1 MEELQVTAVIPQEKG
16 RAFVHFDNGMK
27 VLLYKGE
34 IRKLS
39 LREGEYISEMLYE
52 KILKEII
59 GVRAKR
65 RAMHLLERMDRT
77 ESQLAEKLR
86 QNGYPDICIEEAI
99 AYVKSY
105 HYIDDTRYAETYV
118 RFHQQKKSRQRLK
131 MDLYAKGIDRDT
143 MEQVLEETFSS
154 DEQEKIRQ
162 LLEKRHFDYGE
173 SDRKEQ
179 QKAYQFL
186 MRRGF
191 KSSDIL
197 HVMKMGSLGQDF
209 DAAQ

>member
-1 MEELQVTAVIPQEKG
+1 MEELQVTAVLPQEKG
-16 RAFVHFDNGMK
+16 RALVQFDNGMK

-34 IRKLS
+34 IRRLS
-39 LREGEYISEMLYE
+39 LKEREYISEMLYE
-52 KILKEII
+52 KILKEIV
-59 GVRAKR
+59 GMRAKK

-77 ESQLAEKLR
+77 ESQLSEKLR

-105 HYIDDTRYAETYV
+105 HYIDDTRYAENYV

-131 MDLYAKGIDRDT
+131 MDLYAKGIDKAIIED
-143 MEQVLEETFSS
+143 VLEKTFSS
-154 DEQEKIRQ
+154 DEQEKIRR
-162 LLEKRHFDYGE
+162 LLEKRHFDYGR

-179 QKAYQFL
+179 QKTYQFL

-191 KSSDIL
+191 RSSDIL
-197 HVMKMGSLGQDF
+197 QVMKAEKF
-209 DAAQ
+209 DAV

>member
-1 MEELQVTAVIPQEKG
+1 MEELQVIAVLPQEKG
-16 RAFVHFDNGMK
+16 RALVQFDNGMK

-34 IRKLS
+34 IRRLS
-39 LREGEYISEMLYE
+39 LKEGEHISEMLYE
-52 KILKEII
+52 KILKEIV
-59 GVRAKR
+59 GMRAKK

-77 ESQLAEKLR
+77 ESQLSEKLR

-105 HYIDDTRYAETYV
+105 HYIDDTRYAENYV

-131 MDLYAKGIDRDT
+131 MDLYAKGIDKAIIED
-143 MEQVLEETFSS
+143 VLEKTFSS
-154 DEQEKIRQ
+154 DEQEKIRR
-162 LLEKRHFDYGE
+162 LLEKRHFDYGR

-179 QKAYQFL
+179 QKTYQFL

-191 KSSDIL
+191 RSSDIL
-197 HVMKMGSLGQDF
+197 QVMKAEKF
-209 DAAQ
+209 DAV

>member
-1 MEELQVTAVIPQEKG
+1 MEELQVTAVLPQEKG
-16 RAFVHFDNGMK
+16 RALVHFDNGMK

-34 IRKLS
+34 IRRLS

-52 KILKEII
+52 KILKEIV
-59 GVRAKR
+59 GMRAKK

-86 QNGYPDICIEEAI
+86 QNGYPDVCIEEAI

-105 HYIDDTRYAETYV
+105 HYIDDARYAENYV

-131 MDLYAKGIDRDT
+131 TDLYAKGI
-143 MEQVLEETFSS
+143 EKAVIEEALEKTFSS
-154 DEQEKIRQ
+154 DEQEKIRL
-162 LLEKRHFDYGE
+162 LLEKRHFDYE
-173 SDRKEQ
+173 KSDRKEQ
-179 QKAYQFL
+179 QKTYQFL

-191 KSSDIL
+191 QSSDIL
-197 HVMKMGSLGQDF
+197 KVMRAENF
-209 DAAQ
+209 EAV

>member
-1 MEELQVTAVIPQEKG
+1 MEELQITAVIPQEKG
-16 RAFVHFDNGMK
+16 RALVHFDNGMK

-34 IRKLS
+34 IRRLS
-39 LREGEYISEMLYE
+39 LKEGEYIPETLYE
-52 KILKEII
+52 KILKEIV
-59 GVRAKR
+59 GMRAKK

-77 ESQLAEKLR
+77 ESQLSEKLR

-105 HYIDDTRYAETYV
+105 HYIDDTRYAENYV

-131 MDLYAKGIDRDT
+131 MDLYSKGIDKAII
-143 MEQVLEETFSS
+143 EEVLEKTFSS

-162 LLEKRHFDYGE
+162 LLEKRHFDYGR

-179 QKAYQFL
+179 QKTYQFL

-191 KSSDIL
+191 RSSDIL
-197 HVMKMGSLGQDF
+197 QVMKAEKF
-209 DAAQ
+209 DAV

>member
-1 MEELQVTAVIPQEKG
+1 MEELQVTAVLPQEKG
-16 RAFVHFDNGMK
+16 RAWVHFDNGMK

-34 IRKLS
+34 ICRLS
-39 LREGEYISEMLYE
+39 LKEGEYIAETLYE
-52 KILKEII
+52 KILKEIV
-59 GVRAKR
+59 GMRAKK

-86 QNGYPDICIEEAI
+86 QNGYPEVCIEEAI

-105 HYIDDTRYAETYV
+105 HYIDDTRYAENYV

-131 MDLYAKGIDRDT
+131 MDLYAKGIDKATIED
-143 MEQVLEETFSS
+143 VLEKTFSS
-154 DEQEKIRQ
+154 DEQEKIRL
-162 LLEKRHFDYGE
+162 LLEKRHFDYGR

-179 QKAYQFL
+179 QKTYQFL

-191 KSSDIL
+191 RSSDIL
-197 HVMKMGSLGQDF
+197 QVMKAEKF
-209 DAAQ
+209 DAV

>member
-1 MEELQVTAVIPQEKG
+1 MEELQIIAITPQEKG
-16 RAFVHFDNGMK
+16 KSLVQFDDGSR
-27 VLLYKGE
+27 VFLYKGE

-39 LREGEYISEMLYE
+39 LREGEYISKSFYE
-52 KILKEII
+52 QILKDIVGI
-59 GVRAKR
+59 RAKK

-77 ESQLAEKLR
+77 ESQLTEKLR
-86 QNGYPDICIEEAI
+86 QNGYPDRCIEEAI
-99 AYVKSY
+99 DYVKAY
-105 HYIDDTRYAETYV
+105 HYIDDARYAQNYV

-131 MDLYAKGIDRDT
+131 MDLYAKGIDRNT
-143 MEQVLEETFSS
+143 IENVLEETFCS

-162 LLEKRHFDYGE
+162 LLEKRHFCYGD

-179 QKAYQFL
+179 QKTYQFL

-197 HVMKMGSLGQDF
+197 YVMKAGNWQDKY
-209 DAAQ
+209 

>member
-1 MEELQVTAVIPQEKG
+1 MEELQVTAVFPQEKG
-16 RAFVHFDNGMK
+16 RTLVQFDNGMK

-34 IRKLS
+34 IRRLS
-39 LREGEYISEMLYE
+39 LKEGEYISEMLYE
-52 KILKEII
+52 KILKEIV
-59 GVRAKR
+59 GMRAKK

-77 ESQLAEKLR
+77 ESQLSEKLR

-105 HYIDDTRYAETYV
+105 HYIDDTRYAENYV

-131 MDLYAKGIDRDT
+131 MDLYAKGIDKAIIED
-143 MEQVLEETFSS
+143 VLEKTFSS
-154 DEQEKIRQ
+154 DEQEKIRR
-162 LLEKRHFDYGE
+162 LLEKRHFDYGR

-179 QKAYQFL
+179 QKTYQFL

-191 KSSDIL
+191 RSSDIL
-197 HVMKMGSLGQDF
+197 QVMKAEKF
-209 DAAQ
+209 DAV

>member
-1 MEELQVTAVIPQEKG
+1 MEELQVTAVLPQEKG
-16 RAFVHFDNGMK
+16 RALVQFDNGMK

-34 IRKLS
+34 IRRLS
-39 LREGEYISEMLYE
+39 LKEGGYISEMLYE
-52 KILKEII
+52 KILKEIV
-59 GVRAKR
+59 GMRAKK

-77 ESQLAEKLR
+77 ESQLSEKLR

-105 HYIDDTRYAETYV
+105 HYIDDTRYAENYV

-131 MDLYAKGIDRDT
+131 MDLYAKGIDKAIIED
-143 MEQVLEETFSS
+143 VLEKTFSS
-154 DEQEKIRQ
+154 DEQEKIRR
-162 LLEKRHFDYGE
+162 LLEKRHFDYGR

-179 QKAYQFL
+179 QKTYQFL

-191 KSSDIL
+191 RSSDIL
-197 HVMKMGSLGQDF
+197 QVMKAEKF
-209 DAAQ
+209 DAV

>member
-1 MEELQVTAVIPQEKG
+1 MEELQVTAVLPQEKG
-16 RAFVHFDNGMK
+16 RALVQFDNGMK

-34 IRKLS
+34 IRRLS
-39 LREGEYISEMLYE
+39 LKEGEYISEMLYE
-52 KILKEII
+52 KILKEIV
-59 GVRAKR
+59 GMRAKK

-77 ESQLAEKLR
+77 ESQLSEKLR

-105 HYIDDTRYAETYV
+105 HYIDDTRYAENYV

-131 MDLYAKGIDRDT
+131 MDLYAKGIDKAIIED
-143 MEQVLEETFSS
+143 VLEKTFSS
-154 DEQEKIRQ
+154 DEQEKIRR
-162 LLEKRHFDYGE
+162 LLKKRHFDYGR

-179 QKAYQFL
+179 QKTYQFL

-191 KSSDIL
+191 RSSDIL
-197 HVMKMGSLGQDF
+197 QVMKAEKF
-209 DAAQ
+209 DAV

>member
-1 MEELQVTAVIPQEKG
+1 MEELQITAILSQEKG
-16 RAFVHFDNGMK
+16 RALVQFDNGMK

-34 IRKLS
+34 IRRLS
-39 LREGEYISEMLYE
+39 LKEGEYISEALYE
-52 KILKEII
+52 KILKEIV
-59 GVRAKR
+59 GMRAKK

-86 QNGYPDICIEEAI
+86 QNGYPDICVEDAI

-105 HYIDDTRYAETYV
+105 HYIDDTRYAENYV

-131 MDLYAKGIDRDT
+131 MDLYAKGIDKATIED
-143 MEQVLEETFSS
+143 VLEQTFSS
-154 DEQEKIRQ
+154 DEREKIRR
-162 LLEKRHFDYGE
+162 LLEKRHFDYGR

-179 QKAYQFL
+179 QKTYQFL

-191 KSSDIL
+191 QSSDIL
-197 HVMKMGSLGQDF
+197 QVMKSENPAENF
-209 DAAQ
+209 DAV

>member
-1 MEELQVTAVIPQEKG
+1 MEELQVIAVLPQEKG
-16 RAFVHFDNGMK
+16 RALVQFDNGMK

-34 IRKLS
+34 IRRLS
-39 LREGEYISEMLYE
+39 LKEGEYISEMLYE
-52 KILKEII
+52 KILKEIV
-59 GVRAKR
+59 GMRAKK

-77 ESQLAEKLR
+77 ESQLSEKLR

-105 HYIDDTRYAETYV
+105 HYIDDTRYAENYV

-131 MDLYAKGIDRDT
+131 MDLYAKGIDKAIIED
-143 MEQVLEETFSS
+143 VLEKTFSS
-154 DEQEKIRQ
+154 DEQEKIRR
-162 LLEKRHFDYGE
+162 LLEKRHFDYGR

-179 QKAYQFL
+179 QKTYQFL

-191 KSSDIL
+191 RSSDIL
-197 HVMKMGSLGQDF
+197 QVMKAEKF
-209 DAAQ
+209 DAV

>member
-1 MEELQVTAVIPQEKG
+1 MEELQVTAVFPQEKG
-16 RAFVHFDNGMK
+16 RALVQFDNGMK

-34 IRKLS
+34 IRRLS
-39 LREGEYISEMLYE
+39 LKEGEYISEMLYE
-52 KILKEII
+52 KILKEIV
-59 GVRAKR
+59 GMRAKK

-77 ESQLAEKLR
+77 ESQLSEKLR

-105 HYIDDTRYAETYV
+105 HYIDDTRYAENYV

-131 MDLYAKGIDRDT
+131 MDLYAKGIDKAIIED
-143 MEQVLEETFSS
+143 VLEKTFSS
-154 DEQEKIRQ
+154 DEQEKIRR
-162 LLEKRHFDYGE
+162 LLEKRHFDYGR

-179 QKAYQFL
+179 QKTYQFL

-191 KSSDIL
+191 RSSDIL
-197 HVMKMGSLGQDF
+197 QVMKAEKF
-209 DAAQ
+209 DAV

>member
-1 MEELQVTAVIPQEKG
+1 MEELQVTAVLPQEKG
-16 RAFVHFDNGMK
+16 RALVQFDNGMK

-34 IRKLS
+34 IRRLS
-39 LREGEYISEMLYE
+39 LKEGEYISEMLYE
-52 KILKEII
+52 KILKEIV
-59 GVRAKR
+59 GMRAKK

-77 ESQLAEKLR
+77 ESQLSEKLR

-105 HYIDDTRYAETYV
+105 HYIDDTRYAENYV

-131 MDLYAKGIDRDT
+131 MDLYAKGIDKAIIED
-143 MEQVLEETFSS
+143 VLEKTFSS
-154 DEQEKIRQ
+154 DEQEKIRR
-162 LLEKRHFDYGE
+162 LLEKRHFDYGR

-179 QKAYQFL
+179 QKTYQFL

-191 KSSDIL
+191 RSSDIL
-197 HVMKMGSLGQDF
+197 QMMKAEKF
-209 DAAQ
+209 DAV

>member
-1 MEELQVTAVIPQEKG
+1 MEELQITAVLPKEKG
-16 RAFVHFDNGMK
+16 KSLVQFDNGMK

-39 LREGEYISEMLYE
+39 LREGEYIPEALYE
-52 KILKEII
+52 KILSEIV
-59 GVRAKR
+59 GTRAKK

-77 ESQLAEKLR
+77 ENQLTEKLR

-105 HYIDDTRYAETYV
+105 HYIDDARYAQNYV

-131 MDLYAKGIDRDT
+131 MDLFAKGIDCNII
-143 MEQVLEETFSS
+143 ENVLEETFCS

-162 LLEKRHFDYGE
+162 LLEKRRFCYED

-179 QKAYQFL
+179 QKTYQFL

-197 HVMKMGSLGQDF
+197 HVMKTGNLQDEC
-209 DAAQ
+209 

>member
-1 MEELQVTAVIPQEKG
+1 MEELQVTAVLPQEKG
-16 RAFVHFDNGMK
+16 RALVQFDNGMK

-34 IRKLS
+34 IRRLS
-39 LREGEYISEMLYE
+39 LKEGEYISEMLYE
-52 KILKEII
+52 KILKEIV
-59 GVRAKR
+59 GMRAKK

-77 ESQLAEKLR
+77 ESQLSEKLR

-105 HYIDDTRYAETYV
+105 HYIDDTRYAENYV

-131 MDLYAKGIDRDT
+131 MDLYAKGIDKAIIED
-143 MEQVLEETFSS
+143 VLEKTFSS
-154 DEQEKIRQ
+154 DEQEKIRR
-162 LLEKRHFDYGE
+162 LLEKRHFDYGR

-179 QKAYQFL
+179 QKTYQFL

-191 KSSDIL
+191 RSSDVL
-197 HVMKMGSLGQDF
+197 QVMKAEKF
-209 DAAQ
+209 DAV

>member
-1 MEELQVTAVIPQEKG
+1 MEELQITAVLPQEKG
-16 RAFVHFDNGMK
+16 RALVQFDNGMK

-34 IRKLS
+34 IRRLS
-39 LREGEYISEMLYE
+39 LKEGEYISEMLYE
-52 KILKEII
+52 KILKEIV
-59 GVRAKR
+59 GMRAKK

-77 ESQLAEKLR
+77 ESQLSEKLR
-86 QNGYPDICIEEAI
+86 QNGYPDICIEEAL

-105 HYIDDTRYAETYV
+105 HYIDDTRYAENYV

-131 MDLYAKGIDRDT
+131 MDLYAKGIDKAIIED
-143 MEQVLEETFSS
+143 VLEKTFSS

-162 LLEKRHFDYGE
+162 LLEKRHFDYGR

-179 QKAYQFL
+179 QKIYQFL

-191 KSSDIL
+191 RSSDIL
-197 HVMKMGSLGQDF
+197 QVMKAEKF
-209 DAAQ
+209 DAV

>member
-1 MEELQVTAVIPQEKG
+1 MEELQVTAVLPQEKG
-16 RAFVHFDNGMK
+16 RALVQFDNGMK

-34 IRKLS
+34 IRRLS
-39 LREGEYISEMLYE
+39 LKEGEYISEMLYE
-52 KILKEII
+52 KILKEIV
-59 GVRAKR
+59 GMRAKK

-77 ESQLAEKLR
+77 ESQLSEKLR

-105 HYIDDTRYAETYV
+105 HYIDDTRYAENYV

-131 MDLYAKGIDRDT
+131 MDLYAKGIDKAIIED
-143 MEQVLEETFSS
+143 VLEKTFSS
-154 DEQEKIRQ
+154 DEQEKIRR
-162 LLEKRHFDYGE
+162 LLEKRHFDYGR

-179 QKAYQFL
+179 QKTYQFL

-191 KSSDIL
+191 RSSDIL
-197 HVMKMGSLGQDF
+197 QVMKAEKF
-209 DAAQ
+209 DAV

>member
-1 MEELQVTAVIPQEKG
+1 MEELQITAVLPQEKG
-16 RAFVHFDNGMK
+16 RALVQFDNGMK

-34 IRKLS
+34 IRRLS
-39 LREGEYISEMLYE
+39 LKEGEYISEMLYE
-52 KILKEII
+52 KILKEIV
-59 GVRAKR
+59 GMRAKK

-77 ESQLAEKLR
+77 ESQLSEKLR
-86 QNGYPDICIEEAI
+86 QNGYPGICIEEAL

-105 HYIDDTRYAETYV
+105 HYIDDTRYAENYV

-131 MDLYAKGIDRDT
+131 MDLYAKGIDKAIIED
-143 MEQVLEETFSS
+143 VLEKTFSS

-162 LLEKRHFDYGE
+162 LLEKRHFDYGR

-179 QKAYQFL
+179 QKTYQFL

-197 HVMKMGSLGQDF
+197 QVMKAEKF
-209 DAAQ
+209 DAV